1 MKNHVRMRVV
11 EAYESGS
18 GELGNNLIERWEATL
33 TVDILGQAYQVTVF
47 LKCA

>member
-1 MKNHVRMRVV
+1 MKVV

-18 GELGNNLIERWEATL
+18 GELGSNRIERWEATL
-33 TVDILGQAYQVTVF
+33 TVDILGQVYQVTVF